1 MELQYNINRYGLFAE
16 ENMTEAEKTQKKTV
30 VTDGQDLAEKAEDLR
45 KNGVTDVTVVV
56 NTFNYT
62 RYKESNEGKE
72 LQPVI
77 RGINK
82 AVDEGLKIRLNVGL
96 KEGFNDDEVLDFLQL
111 TLMHDYDV
119 VFLPTMD
126 DDKIKAKMPGLHKIE
141 GDFGDVDMYK
151 YLMAKGRIGFL
162 KD

>member
-1 MELQYNINRYGLFAE
+1 
-16 ENMTEAEKTQKKTV
+16 MTEAEKTQKKTV

-126 DDKIKAKMPGLHKIE
+126 YDKVKAKMPGLHKIE

>member
-1 MELQYNINRYGLFAE
+1 MTDR
-16 ENMTEAEKTQKKTV
+16 ENTEITRVT
-30 VTDGQDLAEKAEDLR
+30 TDGQDLAEKAADLK

-62 RYKESNEGKE
+62 RYKESNGGKE

-77 RGINK
+77 DGINK
-82 AVDEGLKIRLNVGL
+82 AMDEGLKIRLDVGL

-111 TLMHDYDV
+111 TLMHKYDI

-126 DDKIKAKMPGLHKIE
+126 YDKIKAKMPGLHKID
-141 GDFGDVDMYK
+141 GDFGEVEMYK
-151 YLMAKGRIGFL
+151 YAVAKGRIGFM
-162 KD
+162 KN